1 MSDLHKLNDG
11 ELKLND
17 KIILDAIMNDMYG
30 RYWGMMDK
38 YQKTAWR
45 KKMKYVVP
53 KKLDVAKDFE
63 KRRKSLS
70 EELNDF
76 LKGSSD

>member
-1 MSDLHKLNDG
+1 M
-11 ELKLND
+11 ND